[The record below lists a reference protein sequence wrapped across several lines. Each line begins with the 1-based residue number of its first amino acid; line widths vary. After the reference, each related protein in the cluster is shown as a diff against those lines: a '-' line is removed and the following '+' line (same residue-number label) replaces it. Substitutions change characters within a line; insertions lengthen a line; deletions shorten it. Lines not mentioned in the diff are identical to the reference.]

1 MSTKYCIKPINNKK
15 QLVKQ
20 KTDEFK
26 YEGEIQNSDVKET
39 ENETEGDN
47 DDGGLNNDDDNDDDD
62 VEIGD
67 DENGDDDDDDHDNDD
82 SDNGIDNNCVDGINA
97 NGDVSNIN
105 HLIGFLKYTTLRAGE
120 KITFTFCTTTLEQNN
135 NTVSYKTA
143 IVCTLDLITFR
154 ISTQFNEIHVG
165 GNILQTS

>member
-67 DENGDDDDDDHDNDD
+67 DENGDDDDDDDD
-82 SDNGIDNNCVDGINA
+82 SDNGIDDNCVDGINA
-97 NGDVSNIN
+97 NGDASNI
-105 HLIGFLKYTTLRAGE
+105 
-120 KITFTFCTTTLEQNN
+120 
-135 NTVSYKTA
+135 
-143 IVCTLDLITFR
+143 
-154 ISTQFNEIHVG
+154 
-165 GNILQTS
+165 